1 MVVGWERFAKDS
13 TPCPVV
19 ITLDKIAAVK
29 LGKELEREDPQ
40 ELCRVRTR
48 DPCAH
53 RSVRESYGIQSGD
66 EAEDVGGVFGG
77 QRDGG

>member
-40 ELCRVRTR
+40 ELCWVQTR
-48 DPCAH
+48 DPCTH
-53 RSVRESYGIQSGD
+53 RSVRESYGIRSGD
-66 EAEDVGGVFGG
+66 EAEDVGGEFGRRSDEG
-77 QRDGG
+77 